1 MVGVLEEQGGERLRD
16 WRERSAESDGDLIV
30 VAYNVIDGEAHD
42 PADRLGVEQQ
52 QDRGDPG
59 VPRTFVAGEQP
70 SKHGQ
75 PAVLGQRCGPADLD
89 ARELETAGELVGRRP
104 GEEGPQD
111 VVVAV
116 EMVVVNVARG
126 RR

>member
-1 MVGVLEEQGGERLRD
+1 MWNFCRRVEQI
-16 WRERSAESDGDLIV
+16 A
-30 VAYNVIDGEAHD
+30 IDGEAHD

-59 VPRTFVAGEQP
+59 VPRTFVAGEQA

-75 PAVLGQRCGPADLD
+75 PAVLGQRRGPADLD

-111 VVVAV
+111 VVVAGV
-116 EMVVVNVARG
+116 LDVPGVDVGLCARAG
-126 RR
+126 G